1 MKIFVRA
8 LFAFYLLLII
18 KFVVFKDMDMILIGH
33 MRFYFGGTQTGDP
46 NWIPF
51 KTIADYFM
59 GNKGLLI
66 TGLNLA
72 GNLALLFPLGF
83 LLPDGFIYLRRAQ
96 IFYVAFF
103 TALSIETIQALFK
116 IGIFDVDD
124 VLLNGLGL
132 IGGYFFCI
140 KMPRILRKPC
150 IFLFAAILSF
160 AYLFY
165 VTHSIPMLRQ

>member
-1 MKIFVRA
+1 
-8 LFAFYLLLII
+8 
-18 KFVVFKDMDMILIGH
+18 
-33 MRFYFGGTQTGDP
+33 
-46 NWIPF
+46 
-51 KTIADYFM
+51 M

-103 TALSIETIQALFK
+103 MALSIETVQALFK

-132 IGGYFFCI
+132 IGGYFI
-140 KMPRILRKPC
+140 YEKMPHMLRKPC

-165 VTHSIPMLRQ
+165 ITHSIPMLRQ